1 MLDRL
6 LGPLARR
13 WRFVA
18 VALAVQHRYSD
29 RQGGTFSASVALS
42 GFETLLPLLLLA
54 TAALGFL
61 DHHGN
66 TLAAT
71 IVSRLGLTGS
81 AARLVESSVDA
92 ARASRTATSV
102 IGVLGLLWTSI
113 GLSGTLQSTLHWM
126 HEAPSVGW
134 KSRLHGLGWLAG
146 AAVLLIVSLAATG
159 AAAELPHS
167 LAWLGVLL
175 GVVVGPVFDFAL
187 WLWTLAWL
195 LRRGLGWRDHLLPA
209 LVGAIGFE
217 LLSVVGLVY
226 VPHLVTEASSLYGS
240 VGVILALAGWIGLQ
254 SKLFVYVAAF
264 DAEHVGAFR
273 AGEHEAS
280 EDDGNAERPALTP
293 DAAPERAERTRV
305 PAQAQVATSPPSQ
318 GG

>member
-18 VALAVQHRYSD
+18 VVLAVQHRYSD

-66 TLAAT
+66 TLATT

-81 AARLVESSVDA
+81 AARLVEHSVDA

-102 IGVLGLLWTSI
+102 VGVLGLLWTSV

-126 HEAPSVGW
+126 HEAPGVGW
-134 KSRLHGLGWLAG
+134 KSRLHGLAWLVG
-146 AAVLLIVSLAATG
+146 AAVLLVVSLAATG
-159 AAAELPHS
+159 SAGALPHA
-167 LAWLGVLL
+167 LAWLGLLL
-175 GVVVGPVFDFAL
+175 GFVVGPVFDFAL

-195 LRRGLGWRDHLLPA
+195 VRRDLSWRDHLLPA
-209 LVGAIGFE
+209 VVGAIGFE
-217 LLSVVGLVY
+217 VLSVVGLVY

-254 SKLFVYVAAF
+254 SKLFVYVAAY
-264 DAEHVGAFR
+264 DAEHVGV
-273 AGEHEAS
+273 AS
-280 EDDGNAERPALTP
+280 EDEHVAVEADSGPEPSTRTRGTP
-293 DAAPERAERTRV
+293 PEQAGRARV
-305 PAQAQVATSPPSQ
+305 PAEAQVATSPPSQ